1 MLQCYCVDA
10 WRDSAQRFTTR
21 IIHVCFS
28 DLLLRKPRINSQLVA
43 QQVAQQY
50 PMPPPPKKDRRERSE
65 RPEKERLLV
74 EGEPASGEGRP
85 EVERPERVMLEG
97 DTPEKDKSDN
107 EQAVQDK
114 PDKEKDISP
123 AVTKKPSSKKNRLV
137 PESGSDWC
145 LEVCCAVLNPHLC
158 FLPDLSQ
165 TTIRVHPV
173 TNRAYSLGSQQP
185 RPTRTLTIPGV

>member
-1 MLQCYCVDA
+1 MFEFSHLCLLQCYCDDA
-10 WRDSAQRFTTR
+10 WRDSAHRFTTR

-28 DLLLRKPRINSQLVA
+28 DPLLRKPRINSQLVA

-74 EGEPASGEGRP
+74 EGEPAGGEGCP
-85 EVERPERVMLEG
+85 EVEPPERVMLEEE
-97 DTPEKDKSDN
+97 TPEKDKSDN
-107 EQAVQDK
+107 EQAIQEK
-114 PDKEKDISP
+114 PDREKDIIP

-145 LEVCCAVLNPHLC
+145 L
-158 FLPDLSQ
+158 
-165 TTIRVHPV
+165 
-173 TNRAYSLGSQQP
+173 
-185 RPTRTLTIPGV
+185 